1 MSYDEGDFIDH
12 VSSTD
17 LLHFLDRR
25 LDNLLYNS
33 TQPLMPKESWVSE
46 EELPSILEPTGS
58 FPYFAH
64 EHSKRLKLD
73 PSFRSTTF
81 VSVELFHKP
90 RGSRGLWCIV
100 QPNDRLRV
108 TKEKGKRLKLHVD
121 CPHKIDSNKVNVYLV
136 DVADPHTKKDGIKIE
151 SLNMSQN
158 QSNVLEIELKL
169 FVSLKKFQLS
179 DHLMSSDGVVSM
191 IGNTVLFSTSSSGG
205 TNIQHDKGNSDIT
218 KRSFKELNSTRESPA
233 VVPSSLDVYGFV
245 RAKAFH
251 QLSDVRLKTDIR
263 SISEPLC
270 ILSKLEPK
278 RYRWN
283 NREKDNFGFI
293 AQQVQNILPELV
305 EADEQGL
312 LSVNYVEL
320 VPILVEA
327 LKEQVRKAD
336 DIHQNARKELESLK
350 DDYKKLQK
358 VFSLCFWLNLVTIG
372 LAVLLFCHF

>member
-1 MSYDEGDFIDH
+1 
-12 VSSTD
+12 
-17 LLHFLDRR
+17 
-25 LDNLLYNS
+25 
-33 TQPLMPKESWVSE
+33 
-46 EELPSILEPTGS
+46 
-58 FPYFAH
+58 
-64 EHSKRLKLD
+64 
-73 PSFRSTTF
+73 
-81 VSVELFHKP
+81 
-90 RGSRGLWCIV
+90 
-100 QPNDRLRV
+100 
-108 TKEKGKRLKLHVD
+108 
-121 CPHKIDSNKVNVYLV
+121 
-136 DVADPHTKKDGIKIE
+136 
-151 SLNMSQN
+151 MSQN